1 MEANIIASESEL
13 HAKLD
18 RMQELLGRAGLD
30 ALLLQRTS
38 NFAWATCGA
47 SSYIDRADSMG
58 VASLLITPTHRYV
71 ITNNIEAN
79 RLIQEEQLV
88 EQGWE
93 ILASPWHEEDP
104 LRAELTRGMRLGAD
118 FGYPGAL
125 DLSWEIAQVRSR
137 LTVQEATRFRELASL
152 CAEGMRQAALAVR
165 PAMTEHE
172 ISGLLFKEIEGR
184 GVQVIVSLVAV
195 DERVFS
201 YRHPLPTSK
210 PLQQYAM
217 LVLCGRKGGLICSL
231 TRLVHFGPMSEE
243 LRRKTEAVAQIDARM
258 IAATRPEATLSDIFR
273 IGQSAYAGWGY
284 PDEWEKHH
292 QGGLAGYAPREIIA
306 RPTSPEPVLVGQ
318 AFAWNPSIT
327 GVKSEDTILVGEQ
340 TNEVLTEMKDWP
352 GIAIPIGEQ
361 VIKRPA
367 VLQR

>member
-1 MEANIIASESEL
+1 
-13 HAKLD
+13 
-18 RMQELLGRAGLD
+18 
-30 ALLLQRTS
+30 
-38 NFAWATCGA
+38 
-47 SSYIDRADSMG
+47 
-58 VASLLITPTHRYV
+58 
-71 ITNNIEAN
+71 
-79 RLIQEEQLV
+79 
-88 EQGWE
+88 
-93 ILASPWHEEDP
+93 
-104 LRAELTRGMRLGAD
+104 
-118 FGYPGAL
+118 
-125 DLSWEIAQVRSR
+125 
-137 LTVQEATRFRELASL
+137 
-152 CAEGMRQAALAVR
+152 
-165 PAMTEHE
+165 MTEHE

-258 IAATRPEATLSDIFR
+258 IAATRPEAKLSDIFR